1 MAKCHNEGGGG
12 VWGRGRHI
20 ADAIAV
26 RYRIMYAA
34 ASRRDVRGSSNKACN
49 ENFRIADNY
58 LSPRRG
64 KGGAQ
69 WGRGSERGRG
79 RGSYRAWQC
88 DICRRAANNKK
99 KT

>member
-1 MAKCHNEGGGG
+1 MG
-12 VWGRGRHI
+12 GRGRHI

-34 ASRRDVRGSSNKACN
+34 ARRRDVRGSSNKACN

-69 WGRGSERGRG
+69 WRGEARGG
-79 RGSYRAWQC
+79 GVGAVIGPGSVTY
-88 DICRRAANNKK
+88 AAELHTKK
-99 KT
+99 IPKLLEF